1 MSVPISDYH
10 LDSGRLLDQSTTEF
24 WRRSMALKVQ
34 ELFRNCLRILALCSL
49 SFFLAWNRKTKSGG
63 HLKYVR
69 QGQWWS
75 QANTT
80 QREWEKI
87 WHNQTLHNYLRSLDH
102 QGIHVKA
109 ADKKTFASKA
119 LIDAIKAKHEEQ
131 RRQRSIYAKVDRHQ
145 FAHLFDDEDVITDV
159 LRIMVLYVSNAN
171 QHNVNERRRISDFF
185 EKFISYFFNIPMSQ
199 IIDSTKDVERV
210 SVEDE

>member
-1 MSVPISDYH
+1 M
-10 LDSGRLLDQSTTEF
+10 
-24 WRRSMALKVQ
+24 
-34 ELFRNCLRILALCSL
+34 
-49 SFFLAWNRKTKSGG
+49 KSGG